1 MIRFRQYEDMLTAEQ
16 ISSSRTPSKPA
27 LSPDGRWVAY
37 QVTTI
42 AKGTTEIWLAA
53 VDSSEKPRKLTEGSS
68 PEWSPDSATL
78 YFLRDGQVCRYEDGE
93 PEALTAWGSEI
104 SGFVPLREQVVFIA
118 EDEAPVAAVWVWS
131 ESLRPARLRS
141 LDLRTKETKTLVDA
155 HVVDVA
161 RRPDDGSLAVLTW
174 PTPEL
179 DPGALAPRLSLVDP
193 KSGEIRDLGQ
203 VAVEASSPV
212 WWQADDGWHVAYLA
226 SPTLVG
232 GRSVFDVA
240 VEVGEHRDLTSGMTA
255 CPIGLAQVDSGVPL
269 ILVADGL
276 DTAVHR
282 LGSGE
287 VAFWLGQADALSTNG
302 ETVAAVIS
310 TAYRP
315 KDVHCGPL
323 AGELAR
329 ISDTAPEFRDIPWG
343 RQERLSYK
351 ADDGLELDGLLI
363 LPPGKTRE
371 DGPFSLVVMPH
382 GGPYDRNADRFM
394 LNWYPSGQW
403 LAHAGHAVF
412 LPNPRGGQGHGHEF
426 AVCIAGRVGL
436 EEWSDLQTGVDLL
449 VAEGVADPERL
460 GIAGWSHGGFVTA
473 WAVGQTRRFKAA
485 LMGAGI
491 CDWGMLAATG
501 EFGPFEAGL
510 GGSVGWEG
518 TGPHRHD
525 QLSPISYASK
535 IETPVLILHGAED
548 TNVPLSQGEFFHR
561 ALRQFGV
568 EHEFVVYPG
577 EGHAIR
583 ARDHQLDLLRR
594 TREWFARLL
603 H

>member
-1 MIRFRQYEDMLTAEQ
+1 MLTAEQ
-16 ISSSRTPSKPA
+16 IVDSRVPSAPA

-42 AKGTTEIWLAA
+42 AKGVAEIWLAA
-53 VDSSEKPRKLTEGSS
+53 TDGSEKPRKLTEGSS
-68 PEWSPDSATL
+68 PKWSPDSATL
-78 YFLRDGQVCRYEDGE
+78 YFLREGRLHRYEDGE
-93 PEALTAWGSEI
+93 PEAMTAWRSEI
-104 SGFVPLREQVVFIA
+104 SGFLPLSEQVVFIA
-118 EDEAPVAAVWVWS
+118 EDEAPAAAIRVWS
-131 ESLRPARLRS
+131 ESARPARLRS
-141 LDLRTKETKTLVDA
+141 FGLRTKEIKTLVDA

-161 RRPDDGSLAVLTW
+161 RRPDDGALAVLSW

-193 KSGEIRDLGQ
+193 QSGEIRDLGQ
-203 VAVEASSPV
+203 VAVEASFPV
-212 WWQADDGWHVAYLA
+212 WWSADDGWHVAYLA
-226 SPTLVG
+226 SPAFVG

-240 VEVGEHRDLTSGMTA
+240 VDVGEHHDVTAGMTA
-255 CPIGLAQVDSGVPL
+255 CPIQLVQVDAGPPL
-269 ILVADGL
+269 VLVADGL

-287 VAFWLGQADALSTNG
+287 VAFWPGQADALSANG
-302 ETVAAVIS
+302 EIVAAVIS

-323 AGELAR
+323 TGELTR

-343 RQERLSYK
+343 SQERLFYK
-351 ADDGLELDGLLI
+351 AGDGLALDGLLI

-371 DGPFSLVVMPH
+371 DGPFPLITLPH

-412 LPNPRGGQGHGHEF
+412 LPNPRGGQGHGQEF
-426 AVCIAGRVGL
+426 AACVAGRVGL
-436 EEWSDLQTGVDLL
+436 EEWSDLETGIDLL

-460 GIAGWSHGGFVTA
+460 GIAGWSHGGFVAA
-473 WAVGQTRRFKAA
+473 WAVGQTGRFKAA

-491 CDWGMLAATG
+491 CDWGMLAGTG
-501 EFGPFEAGL
+501 ELGPFEAAL

-518 TGPHRHD
+518 KGPHRHD

-535 IETPVLILHGAED
+535 IETPVLIVHGAED
-548 TNVPLSQGEFFHR
+548 TNVPLSQAEFFHR
-561 ALRQFGV
+561 ALRRFGV

-577 EGHAIR
+577 EGHPIR

-594 TREWFARLL
+594 TRDWFARLL
-603 H
+603 